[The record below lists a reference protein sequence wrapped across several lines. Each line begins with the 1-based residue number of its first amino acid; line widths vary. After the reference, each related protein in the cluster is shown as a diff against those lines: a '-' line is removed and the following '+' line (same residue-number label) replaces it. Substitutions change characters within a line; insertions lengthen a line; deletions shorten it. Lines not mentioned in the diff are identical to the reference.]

1 VTRAGDGASAD
12 DTNGAREDDSNTF
25 GEAWFCRSDP
35 PIAQECRTTV
45 IGAISLWSACRKAL
59 ETIGWPAL
67 PRLCAPAEHEFTC
80 DSYGRLDVL
89 VEVEKVRRIESVLQ
103 GDETATRRQNST
115 VRHHRAASLPAAL
128 PFDNLDCALPERR
141 DPKTQTVIGYHFT
154 ARLPRRGLRLM
165 CGLDVRAQ

>member
-1 VTRAGDGASAD
+1 MPYGRRVGKPYKHRLARAAAPLQAS
-12 DTNGAREDDSNTF
+12 RV
-25 GEAWFCRSDP
+25 R
-35 PIAQECRTTV
+35 IA
-45 IGAISLWSACRKAL
+45 
-59 ETIGWPAL
+59 
-67 PRLCAPAEHEFTC
+67 HESH
-80 DSYGRLDVL
+80 DRLDVL
-89 VEVEKVRRIESVLQ
+89 VETEQVRRIESVLQ

-115 VRHHRAASLPAAL
+115 VRHHRAASVPAAL